1 MTKKKKENAPE
12 VTGALKEKVTA
23 FFTENPKAK
32 QVYTTPDDFLF
43 TNLKFAN
50 DHAKTLGE
58 EPAKCHKN
66 PNYIEVETEEDT
78 EE

>member
-1 MTKKKKENAPE
+1 MAKKNTENASAISE
-12 VTGALKEKVTA
+12 ALQKEITG
-23 FFTENPKAK
+23 FFLINPKTEL
-32 QVYTTPDDFLF
+32 VFTTSDEYLF

-50 DHAKTLGE
+50 DHAKTLGG